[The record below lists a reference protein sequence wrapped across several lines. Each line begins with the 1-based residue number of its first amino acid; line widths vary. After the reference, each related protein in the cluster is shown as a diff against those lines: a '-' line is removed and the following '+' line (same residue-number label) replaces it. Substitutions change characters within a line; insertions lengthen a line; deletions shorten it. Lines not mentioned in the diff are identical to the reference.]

1 MMLENQAITSK
12 AKDLILSF
20 ITLKLKGTITK
31 ITFWLM
37 KHLALSDLLTGHCLQ
52 VVYQRNLHLLLELT
66 TSH

>member
-37 KHLALSDLLTGHCLQ
+37 KHLKSGKIA
-52 VVYQRNLHLLLELT
+52 
-66 TSH
+66 